1 MEDFSITTRLS
12 QRAYSKAIFKGLYRR
27 PATIIM
33 GILGVMILLLGLR
46 IIPFFDD
53 ISYIEIIIVLY
64 LLLLPAITVLR
75 FLYLTRSNPRS
86 LDERTYTFGESGFK
100 VLAPTCTSEFQWV
113 HIIKKREIDKF
124 LILYQSKHSGY
135 FIDKTKLTSEQL
147 EFIRSKVQYS

>member
-12 QRAYSKAIFKGLYRR
+12 HREYSNAIFIGLYRR

-46 IIPFFDD
+46 IISFFDD
-53 ISYIEIIIVLY
+53 ISYVEIVIGLY
-64 LLLLPAITVLR
+64 LLLLPTIMTLR
-75 FLYLTRSNPRS
+75 VLYLTRSNPKS
-86 LDERTYTFGESGFK
+86 LDERTYTFGEFGFK
-100 VLAPTCTSEFQWV
+100 VLAPTSTSEFQWV
-113 HIIKKREIDKF
+113 HIIKRREIDKF
-124 LILYQSKHSGY
+124 LILYQSKHSGF